1 MIGRDTLR
9 NSLPVDRP
17 ATQPYR
23 LVASALCSLLIV
35 GCTAKPAAPVPRVPH
50 VSVGKPLR
58 RDVVDWDTYI
68 GRFEAPQSVDL
79 RARVTGVVT
88 RILVKDG
95 QDVKAGQPL
104 FEIDPRPYRAV
115 LLQAEAQIAAA
126 NATLANAASVEK
138 RSAELVKAQ
147 AVSREELENDQAQV
161 RTAKANL
168 QSAEAAA
175 YNARLNLGFTM
186 VRAPV
191 SGRISSR
198 RVSLGDQVTNGDTL
212 LTTVVSLD
220 PIWFTFD
227 GAESFYLKY
236 MRQALTGARKSSRVA
251 PNPVDIQLS
260 DETNYPHRGEMAFVD
275 NAIDTGSGTIR
286 AHAVLPNPDHF
297 LTPGMF
303 GRARLLGSGSYHAL
317 LIPDEAIVTDQSRKL
332 VFVLGRDGTVTQ
344 RVIETGPQI
353 MGLRAVR
360 DGLGPNDMVVLDGLA
375 QLQPGA
381 KVDARQVAINPRSA
395 DTEPGTERLTVPQ
408 PNAATL
414 AGSAK

>member
-9 NSLPVDRP
+9 TSLPVDRP

-35 GCTAKPAAPVPRVPH
+35 GCTAKPAAPAPRVPH

-260 DETNYPHRGEMAFVD
+260 DEKNYPHRGEMAFVD

>member
-1 MIGRDTLR
+1 M
-9 NSLPVDRP
+9 
-17 ATQPYR
+17 
-23 LVASALCSLLIV
+23 
-35 GCTAKPAAPVPRVPH
+35 
-50 VSVGKPLR
+50 GKPLR

-381 KVDARQVAINPRSA
+381 KVDARQVAIKPRSA